1 MLPKIAT
8 PKQVI
13 NYEYGLQNP
22 YSLIC
27 MDPRLGKTLVA
38 ISIQKKLQLNCLVIC
53 PGYLTAN
60 WRKEILKWNPK
71 ADVTVFKSGK
81 EIYEPCDT
89 DFVIISYDLVQKA
102 EHLFEW
108 ASMVVMDEIHGIKSM
123 SAKRTQF
130 IHKAIFE
137 NSIKRVHGLTGTPLK
152 NRVRE
157 FYSLIALMY
166 YDPRLENPKFLNRY
180 PDEITFA
187 EKFSYRRE
195 YNVQVTSKRG
205 AKFTMPIVK
214 YEGLRNVK
222 TMKKYLRGRYLRTK
236 ADENDLPPVTF
247 KDVLI
252 SDSPN
257 LDLLKA
263 FTDYFNDEDAG
274 SVRPDIKVK
283 AAMQKVPFTIKYA
296 EDLLQSA
303 KCALIYSDHVE
314 SCEAIAKHFGVPAIT
329 GKMSGTK
336 RARLAAE
343 FQAGSRNLICAT
355 IGSLKEGQDLFR
367 SEDIILNDVCWVPGD
382 IKQVIN
388 RIRGLGQK
396 SPRTVHE
403 IFGSPQDEKISMA
416 LKQKMK
422 VIEEAT

>member
-8 PKQVI
+8 KKQVI
-13 NYEYGLQNP
+13 TYEYGLQNP
-22 YSLIC
+22 CSLLC

-60 WRKEILKWNPK
+60 WKKEIIKWNSE
-71 ADVTVFKSGK
+71 AQITVFKKGS

-89 DFVIISYDLVQKA
+89 DFVVISYDLVQKA
-102 EHLFEW
+102 PHLFEW
-108 ASMVVMDEIHGIKSM
+108 ASMVVMDEIHNIKSM

-130 IHKAIFE
+130 LHKEIYE
-137 NSIKRVHGLTGTPLK
+137 NSIRRVHGLTGTPLK

-157 FYSLIALMY
+157 FYSLIALMC
-166 YDPRLENPKFLNRY
+166 YDPRLKDPEFLTKY

-187 EKFSYRRE
+187 EQFSYRSE
-195 YNVQVTSKRG
+195 FKVQVTTKRG
-205 AKFTMPIVK
+205 AKFQMPVVK
-214 YEGLRNVK
+214 YEGLRNK
-222 TMKKYLRGRYLRTK
+222 DELKKYLKGHYLRIK
-236 ADENDLPPVTF
+236 ADEKDLPPIIF

-263 FTDYFNDEDAG
+263 FDNYFSDDGAG

-296 EDLLQSA
+296 EDLLQSVDSV
-303 KCALIYSDHVE
+303 LIYSDHRE
-314 SCEAIAKHFGVPAIT
+314 PCEALARHFGVPAIT
-329 GKMSGTK
+329 GKMPGHK

-343 FQAGSRNLICAT
+343 FQNGDRKVLCAT

-367 SEDIILNDVCWVPGD
+367 SKDIILNDLSWIPGD

-388 RIRGLGQK
+388 RIRGLGQTGSK
-396 SPRTVHE
+396 TVHE
-403 IFGSPQDEKISMA
+403 IFGSPQDSKISEA
-416 LKQKMK
+416 LKKKMK